1 MRSLLVVL
9 VVSAV
14 VGAQPRYDRSR
25 TRPLESWKRQITEY
39 SRRHYGEADWRLK
52 PRCIVLHY
60 TAGTS
65 FPWNLVNEQAFAGE
79 TPGLASHYVV
89 DGPKIWELLPPD
101 VRSRGAYGINHR
113 AINIEMVGADA
124 NDMIHNRKRTLDT
137 TVGLVRDLLE
147 RFQLTAR
154 DIYSHQQVSEMNTR
168 VCPWVLDLVNGEPYS
183 KVDPGAASMRYV
195 LDKLAR

>member
-1 MRSLLVVL
+1 MRILLVL
-9 VVSAV
+9 AALSGLAW
-14 VGAQPRYDRSR
+14 AQPRYDLTR

-65 FPWNLVNEQAFAGE
+65 FPWNLVNEQSFAGE
-79 TPGLASHYVV
+79 APGLASHYVV
-89 DGPKIWELLPPD
+89 DGAKIWQLLPPE

-113 AINIEMVGADA
+113 AINIEMVAADGG
-124 NDMIHNRKRTLDT
+124 DLFHHRKRTLDT
-137 TVGLVRDLLE
+137 TTGLVRDLLE
-147 RFQLTAR
+147 RFQLTAK
-154 DIYSHQQVSEMNTR
+154 DIYSHQQVAEMNTR
-168 VCPWVLDLVNGEPYS
+168 ICPWVLDLVNGEPYGKS
-183 KVDPGAASMRYV
+183 DPGAASMRYV